1 MAATLPFR
9 EALNKGIVSGT
20 FVDTKIILFS
30 RRDPSGRVYGP
41 KTLYASSHVLK
52 SVPYFNDRES
62 LVLHPSSYPDDAVL
76 PVLFGNFL
84 EAGSQEFGDNVD
96 DDEFAEE
103 YGYHSDSDLEE
114 DETVVGALKGILR
127 KASLSK
133 GDMKGVLK
141 KATPPKEEGTK
152 GVSRKVS
159 LQKGGVKGVV
169 EKATP
174 RKGTLEGVLRTSSLR
189 RLRSGITRM
198 PPHEKYAEQA
208 NKGKV
213 VKVPDMAFIT

>member
-1 MAATLPFR
+1 M
-9 EALNKGIVSGT
+9 IVSPWYSIPT
-20 FVDTKIILFS
+20 
-30 RRDPSGRVYGP
+30 
-41 KTLYASSHVLK
+41 
-52 SVPYFNDRES
+52 
-62 LVLHPSSYPDDAVL
+62 HPSIYPNDAAL

-84 EAGSQEFGDNVD
+84 EAGSQDFGDNVD

-127 KASLSK
+127 NASLSK

-141 KATPPKEEGTK
+141 KAAPQKEEGTK
-152 GVSRKVS
+152 GVLRRVS
-159 LQKGGVKGVV
+159 LQEGGVKGVV

-189 RLRSGITRM
+189 RLRSGIIRM

-213 VKVPDMAFIT
+213 AKVPDMAFIT